1 MKKIILYII
10 TITLIM
16 LFPITSKALTK
27 VNLRE
32 DGNGKLNTTL
42 HFEEG
47 FIGGIDLKLKVKGNV
62 AVKNVSFS
70 SKIKENSFTTN
81 YEYDAKSKTLRI
93 IIVTGGIGS
102 NHNLL
107 NSKKELALGTITLN
121 TSSKENEKYSFS
133 IDSLKVLENNFNA
146 KDIENITLDD
156 NKGFTYIVKK
166 EESKPEEDKKDDE
179 SKKKDE
185 SKTENT
191 SQNDDNKQNDNE
203 TTSTNENNNVDNS
216 TNNNSTN
223 NNKNDKNV
231 GNTSD
236 DEDKDNN
243 VIDNN
248 TSEESN
254 NDINDEVNNSNNLV
268 YWSLAFS
275 LLAIFIVI
283 LAVVLVKRKHKAGI

>member
-27 VNLRE
+27 VNLTE
-32 DGNGKLNTTL
+32 DGNGKLNTTM

-47 FIGGIDLKLKVKGNV
+47 FVGGIDLKLKVKGNV
-62 AVKNVSFS
+62 TVKNVSFS
-70 SKIKENSFTTN
+70 NKIKENSFTTN
-81 YEYDAKSKTLRI
+81 YEYNDKNKTLRI

-121 TSSKENEKYSFS
+121 TSSKENEKYSID

-156 NKGFTYIVKK
+156 NKFTYIVKK
-166 EESKPEEDKKDDE
+166 EESKTEEDKKDDE
-179 SKKKDE
+179 SKKEDE
-185 SKTENT
+185 SKTEDT

-203 TTSTNENNNVDNS
+203 TTSTNENNNNS
-216 TNNNSTN
+216 TNNNSTS

-231 GNTSD
+231 GNSSD

-283 LAVVLVKRKHKAGI
+283 LAVVLVKRKHKADI